1 MNKKTILSTMLV
13 LVALTAQSQVHYR
26 LEGNIGDSTFTGKAT
41 LRDLYVHSGTEVATV
56 NITNGKINPVEGELP
71 DTTICGII
79 FDDGRMHLFPVFL
92 GGGTTTIIGKT
103 GLFRPKQIGTSLC
116 EDYILFKKKESEVT
130 SQWLIERMKKFRGGT
145 GTVSTADMG
154 KEETG
159 QIEATAIDVISRHTS
174 DILGLYLLREEAV
187 NYLTPATW
195 LEMFDKIAP
204 WLKTK
209 PDLYEDLTFFKS
221 MMESKVKTGEGT
233 KFIDVEAEV
242 DGKICRL
249 SDYVGKGR
257 YILADFWGSTCTPCL
272 AQMPKLNEIH
282 QKYQSCGLT
291 VLGIAVSEDA
301 KKSRAAIEKHHITFP
316 QLLNTQTKAME
327 TYGILSVPYS
337 ILFAPDGT
345 IIARGPLGEAIEKKL
360 AEIFND
366 K

>member
-1 MNKKTILSTMLV
+1 MNKNAILSVILFF
-13 LVALTAQSQVHYR
+13 VALAAQAQVYYR
-26 LEGNIGDSTFTGKAT
+26 LEGNISDSTFTGKAT
-41 LRDLYVHSGTEVATV
+41 MRDLYVHSGTEVATV
-56 NITNGKINPVEGELP
+56 NITNGRINPIEGELS
-71 DTTICGII
+71 DTTICEIF
-79 FDDGRMHLFPVFL
+79 FDDGRMPLFPVFL
-92 GGGTTTIIGKT
+92 GGGTTTIMGKT

-116 EDYILFKKKESEVT
+116 EDYGLYKKAENEVT
-130 SQWLIERMKKFRGGT
+130 SQWLINQTQKLRGEA
-145 GTVSTADMG
+145 GTVSMADMG
-154 KEETG
+154 KEETR
-159 QIEATAIDVISRHTS
+159 QIQATAIDVISRHTS

-187 NYLTPATW
+187 NYLTPAAW
-195 LEMFDKIAP
+195 LELFDKIAP

-209 PDLYEDLTFFKS
+209 PVLYEDLTFFKS
-221 MMESKVKTGEGT
+221 MMESNLKTGEGT

-249 SDYVGKGR
+249 SDYVGKER
-257 YILADFWGSTCTPCL
+257 YILADFWGSTCLPCL

-282 QKYQSCGLT
+282 QKYQRYGLT
-291 VLGIAVSEDA
+291 VLGIAVSENA
-301 KKSRAAIEKHHITFP
+301 EKSRAAIEKHHITFP

-360 AEIFND
+360 SEILND